1 MVKKQFIS
9 SVTTETHEN
18 WHRGFIKPFW
28 STTSYTKLDYKH
40 TPFNNNKDM
49 QKWNEQGYPK
59 GVLAKGTLVDMN
71 GIQPPYTN
79 DIVEWFEK
87 TYNVKNVGISYFRM
101 KTACMIPTHRDS
113 YVKYRSLFNCKLKDI
128 RRAIIFC
135 DDWHPGHVFEIEGT
149 PITKYKKGDFICW
162 TGNTSHMAAN
172 IGTTTRYT
180 IQVTGHK

>member
-1 MVKKQFIS
+1 
-9 SVTTETHEN
+9 
-18 WHRGFIKPFW
+18 
-28 STTSYTKLDYKH
+28 
-40 TPFNNNKDM
+40 
-49 QKWNEQGYPK
+49 
-59 GVLAKGTLVDMN
+59 
-71 GIQPPYTN
+71 
-79 DIVEWFEK
+79 
-87 TYNVKNVGISYFRM
+87 M

-162 TGNTSHMAAN
+162 TGNTPHMAAN